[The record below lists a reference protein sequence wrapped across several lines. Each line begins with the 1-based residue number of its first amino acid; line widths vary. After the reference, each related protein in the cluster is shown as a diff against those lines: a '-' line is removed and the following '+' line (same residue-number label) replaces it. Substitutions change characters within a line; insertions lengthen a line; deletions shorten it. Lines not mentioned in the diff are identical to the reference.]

1 MMKTDLHVHIHL
13 IDHRG
18 VKQFYKEILFTSQCC
33 NNWIC
38 TWKKIALTP
47 TTCLTQ
53 KINSIWII
61 YINIK
66 ARAVKLI
73 EGEGHR
79 MYLWSWSRY
88 GIFRQD
94 AEMSKYTLN
103 DKLNLMRSK
112 NFHSS
117 KCTNANKYASQREN
131 VYCVCVC
138 VCVCV
143 YTHTH
148 TRFTQMIKDLWT
160 TQFKNKQKLNSDSSE
175 GKTNKWPIIKWKCDQ

>member
-1 MMKTDLHVHIHL
+1 MYIFTWL
-13 IDHRG
+13 ITE
-18 VKQFYKEILFTSQCC
+18 VP
-33 NNWIC
+33 NNSIKKFC
-38 TWKKIALTP
+38 SPVSAVTTGYAHEKIALTP

-79 MYLWSWSRY
+79 MYLWSWSRH

-131 VYCVCVC
+131 VYYVCVCVC

-143 YTHTH
+143 YTHKIYPDDK
-148 TRFTQMIKDLWT
+148 RLM
-160 TQFKNKQKLNSDSSE
+160 NNSV
-175 GKTNKWPIIKWKCDQ
+175 